1 MEGYTY
7 TNLFD
12 TKGIEYIIVILFLL
26 LVIPFWLILNRKS
39 EAVQRVQ
46 KGIRVLTTNF
56 MRIPEGLF
64 FSRNHTWLYLEKSG
78 QAKIGLDDFLQNV
91 LGEITIQ
98 PLKSTGD
105 VVQKGEVL
113 ALIVQDGKQ
122 LHVHSPLSGDI
133 VRVNAS
139 VLERRGALLDET
151 FEESWLYALVPA
163 NWQKETSNF
172 LLGADAVRWFSDEI
186 NRLKDFLNIKQ
197 ARQAGLEPLV
207 VFQEG
212 GELQV
217 GPLAELDAGIWD
229 EFQNEFLEQTS

>member
-1 MEGYTY
+1 MEGFTY
-7 TNLFD
+7 TNLFE

-26 LVIPFWLILNRKS
+26 LLIPFWLLVTDKS
-39 EAVQRVQ
+39 NAVQHLQ
-46 KGIRVLTTNF
+46 EGIRVLAAHLL
-56 MRIPEGLF
+56 RVPKGLF

-91 LGEITIQ
+91 LGEITVQ
-98 PLKSTGD
+98 PLKSAGD

-113 ALIVQDGKQ
+113 ALIEQEGKQ
-122 LHVHSPLSGDI
+122 LHVHSPLSGEI
-133 VRVNAS
+133 VGVNAS
-139 VLERRGALLDET
+139 VLERRGALPGEA
-151 FEESWLYALVPA
+151 FEEGWLFALVPA
-163 NWQKETSNF
+163 NWQKETSGF

-186 NRLKDFLNIKQ
+186 NRLKDFLNVKL

-212 GELQV
+212 GELEV
-217 GPLAELDAGIWD
+217 DPLAELDAGIWN

>member
-1 MEGYTY
+1 MEGFTY
-7 TNLFD
+7 TNLFE

-26 LVIPFWLILNRKS
+26 LLIPFWLLVTGKS
-39 EAVQRVQ
+39 NAVQHLQ
-46 KGIRVLTTNF
+46 EGIRVLAAHLL
-56 MRIPEGLF
+56 RVPKGLF

-91 LGEITIQ
+91 LGEITVQ
-98 PLKSTGD
+98 PLKSAGD

-122 LHVHSPLSGDI
+122 LHVHSPLSGEI
-133 VRVNAS
+133 VGVNAS
-139 VLERRGALLDET
+139 VLERRGALSGET
-151 FEESWLYALVPA
+151 FEEGWLYALVPA
-163 NWQKETSNF
+163 NWQKETSGF

-186 NRLKDFLNIKQ
+186 NRLKDFLNIKL

-212 GELQV
+212 GELEV
-217 GPLAELDAGIWD
+217 DPLAELDAGIWN

>member
-1 MEGYTY
+1 MEGFTY
-7 TNLFD
+7 TNLFE

-26 LVIPFWLILNRKS
+26 LLIPFWLLVSGKS
-39 EAVQRVQ
+39 NAVQHLQ
-46 KGIRVLTTNF
+46 EGIRVLAAHLL
-56 MRIPEGLF
+56 RVPKGLF

-91 LGEITIQ
+91 LGEITVQ
-98 PLKSTGD
+98 PLKSAGD

-113 ALIVQDGKQ
+113 ALIEQEGKQ
-122 LHVHSPLSGDI
+122 LHVLSPLSGEI
-133 VRVNAS
+133 VGVNAS
-139 VLERRGALLDET
+139 VVERRGALSDEA
-151 FEESWLYALVPA
+151 FEEGWLYALVPA

-186 NRLKDFLNIKQ
+186 NRLKDFLNIKLT
-197 ARQAGLEPLV
+197 RQAGLEPLV

-217 GPLAELDAGIWD
+217 DPLAELDAGIWN

>member
-1 MEGYTY
+1 MEGFTY
-7 TNLFD
+7 TNLFE

-26 LVIPFWLILNRKS
+26 LLIPFWLLVTGKS
-39 EAVQRVQ
+39 NAVQHLQ
-46 KGIRVLTTNF
+46 EGIRVLAAHLL
-56 MRIPEGLF
+56 RVPKGLF

-91 LGEITIQ
+91 LGEITVQ
-98 PLKSTGD
+98 PLKSAGD

-122 LHVHSPLSGDI
+122 LLVHSPLSGEI
-133 VRVNAS
+133 VGVNAS
-139 VLERRGALLDET
+139 VLERRGALSGET
-151 FEESWLYALVPA
+151 FEEGWLFAVVPA
-163 NWQKETSNF
+163 NWQKETSGF

-186 NRLKDFLNIKQ
+186 NRLKDFLNIKL

-217 GPLAELDAGIWD
+217 DPLAELDAGIWN

>member
-1 MEGYTY
+1 MEGFTY
-7 TNLFD
+7 TNLFE

-26 LVIPFWLILNRKS
+26 LLIPFWLLVTGKS
-39 EAVQRVQ
+39 NAVQHLQEGV
-46 KGIRVLTTNF
+46 RVLAAHLL
-56 MRIPEGLF
+56 RVPKGLF

-91 LGEITIQ
+91 LGEITVQ
-98 PLKSTGD
+98 PLKSAGD

-113 ALIVQDGKQ
+113 ALIEQEGKQ
-122 LHVHSPLSGDI
+122 LHVHSPLSGEI
-133 VRVNAS
+133 VGVNAS
-139 VLERRGALLDET
+139 VLERRGALSGET
-151 FEESWLYALVPA
+151 FEEGWLYALVPA
-163 NWQKETSNF
+163 NWQKETSGF

-186 NRLKDFLNIKQ
+186 NRLKDFLNIKL

-212 GELQV
+212 GELEV
-217 GPLAELDAGIWD
+217 DPLAELDAGIWD